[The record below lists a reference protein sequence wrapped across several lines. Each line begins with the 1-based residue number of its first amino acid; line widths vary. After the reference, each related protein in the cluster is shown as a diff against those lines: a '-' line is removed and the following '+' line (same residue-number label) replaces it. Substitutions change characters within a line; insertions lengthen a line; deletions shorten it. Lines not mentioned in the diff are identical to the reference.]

1 MPESDRYKALADLL
15 EKFVLKQ
22 VKARNFQTSATFGG
36 KKHLLHVR
44 RHPAAFT
51 PTGAGDTR

>member
-1 MPESDRYKALADLL
+1 MSGPSRYKGLAALL
-15 EKFVLKQ
+15 EKFALKQ

-44 RHPAAFT
+44 RHPAAFA